1 MTKIQFIKMA
11 QSWLHDHFYEH
22 PHSVGLMCSDAF
34 KHTDDMLGKFEK
46 AMRSAEPDSPVI
58 PKSLRV
64 GGQELEVRLV
74 ERCKNNELG
83 TCCVAQ
89 GFIEIAEMYNREA
102 IVVPS
107 VQFNTFLHELTHA
120 ILDTMGENELSANEK
135 FVNTFSSFLA
145 EAITSSK
152 L

>member
-1 MTKIQFIKMA
+1 MTKIQFIKQA
-11 QSWLHDHFYEH
+11 QDWLSEYFYNH
-22 PHSVGLMCSDAF
+22 PSENLVCSDVF
-34 KHTDDMLGKFEK
+34 KHTNDMIDKFGK
-46 AMRSAEPDSPVI
+46 AMTSAEPSGPSI
-58 PKSLRV
+58 PKSVHV
-64 GGQELEVRLV
+64 GGQMIEVRSV
-74 ERCKNNELG
+74 ERCKDNELG

-89 GFIEIAEMYNREA
+89 GFIEIASKYNRDNL
-102 IVVPS
+102 VVPS

-135 FVNTFSSFLA
+135 FVSTFSSFLA

>member
-1 MTKIQFIKMA
+1 MKIDKMT
-11 QSWLHDHFYEH
+11 EH
-22 PHSVGLMCSDAF
+22 PHSVGLMCSDVS

-46 AMRSAEPDSPVI
+46 QCAQQSSIAPVI
-58 PKSLRV
+58 PKSLHV
-64 GGQELEVRLV
+64 GGQEIEVRLV

-89 GFIEIAEMYNREA
+89 GFIEIARMYNREA
-102 IVVPS
+102 LVAPS

-120 ILDTMGENELSANEK
+120 ILDTMGENELSANER

>member
-1 MTKIQFIKMA
+1 MKIEFIRQA
-11 QSWLHDHFYEH
+11 QDWLSEYFYNH
-22 PHSVGLMCSDAF
+22 PHSVNLVCSDVF
-34 KHTDDMLGKFEK
+34 KHTDDMLDKFEK
-46 AMRSAEPDSPVI
+46 AMMSAEPSGPFI
-58 PKSLRV
+58 PKSLHV

-74 ERCKNNELG
+74 ERCKDNELG

-89 GFIEIAEMYNREA
+89 GFIEIARKYNREA

-107 VQFNTFLHELTHA
+107 VQFNSFLHELTHA

-145 EAITSSK
+145 EAIKSSK

>member
-1 MTKIQFIKMA
+1 MTKIQFIKQA
-11 QSWLHDHFYEH
+11 QDWLSEYFYEH

-46 AMRSAEPDSPVI
+46 AMVSAEPSGPAI
-58 PKSLRV
+58 PKSLHV

-89 GFIEIAEMYNREA
+89 GFIEIAERYNREA

-145 EAITSSK
+145 EAIRSSK

>member
-1 MTKIQFIKMA
+1 MKIEFIKQA
-11 QSWLHDHFYEH
+11 QDWLYEFFYDH
-22 PHSVGLMCSDAF
+22 PHSVGLTCSDAF
-34 KHTDDMLGKFEK
+34 RSVDDMVNKFGK
-46 AMRSAEPDSPVI
+46 AMMSAEPSGPFI
-58 PKSLRV
+58 PKSLHV

-74 ERCKNNELG
+74 ERCKDNELG

-89 GFIEIAEMYNREA
+89 GFIEIARKYNREA

-107 VQFNTFLHELTHA
+107 VQFNSFLHELTHA

-145 EAITSSK
+145 EAIKCSK

>member
-1 MTKIQFIKMA
+1 
-11 QSWLHDHFYEH
+11 
-22 PHSVGLMCSDAF
+22 
-34 KHTDDMLGKFEK
+34 MLDKFGK
-46 AMRSAEPDSPVI
+46 AMTSAEPSGPFI
-58 PKSLRV
+58 PKSLHV

-145 EAITSSK
+145 EAIRSSK